1 MNKTVILFLSLLSS
15 IMASAQSAS
24 SALEQI
30 NKIKID
36 TSYISAEA
44 TMQTW
49 DEAYS
54 GAKAILE
61 ATIQDWARINK
72 IEDKDGSFMVKS
84 NKNILEIKTNR
95 GKYVRAFLYV
105 RKSDIIP
112 VDKKQEVL
120 VIKQGDGASYKP
132 LKESEAQKFDEKEM
146 KKGNIKSQV
155 VVLPGDKKNKSSLV
169 ILRDEEKTFAAVTHF
184 DAIKSVVD
192 QLKQEDKLID
202 YGKYK
207 DLPPEGICYLFVYDK
222 NGVVEAVLKRD
233 STMLNL
239 RSQQEDEIE
248 NYKGCGAIWLRM
260 KE

>member
-49 DEAYS
+49 DDAYS

-146 KKGNIKSQV
+146 KKGNIKSKV
-155 VVLPGDKKNKSSLV
+155 VVLPGD
-169 ILRDEEKTFAAVTHF
+169 I
-184 DAIKSVVD
+184 
-192 QLKQEDKLID
+192 
-202 YGKYK
+202 
-207 DLPPEGICYLFVYDK
+207 
-222 NGVVEAVLKRD
+222 
-233 STMLNL
+233 
-239 RSQQEDEIE
+239 
-248 NYKGCGAIWLRM
+248 
-260 KE
+260 